1 MSLSDFRIAKAV
13 GRAPAPNQA
22 EDVKVVQE
30 LLRQCNLEAGEAT
43 LNPGPVTGTCTPQ
56 TIKAIETFQKRFL
69 RGSDGRVDPEGQTL
83 RNLRLVTY
91 NDGGVCT
98 EGAGATARELVKVLL
113 PCVGQKYVFGAA
125 VPKENM
131 NWIGPWDCAEFVA
144 WGIYQ
149 VSGQLIGCRVDTAPN
164 GVRYHN
170 SYTGYFAEDL
180 PSYAEEITA
189 DEAANQIGTIALR
202 RPASKRVG
210 HIAVCRGANRSI
222 EAYDTQHGVISTD
235 FIGTNR
241 GWTSFWRLR
250 GLAYEY
256 MSTFL

>member
-1 MSLSDFRIAKAV
+1 MSLEDFRIGQAV
-13 GRAPAPNQA
+13 GRSPAPNRT

-30 LLRQCNLEAGEAT
+30 LLRQCNLQAGEAT
-43 LNPGPVTGTCTPQ
+43 LNPGPVNGVAASP
-56 TIKAIETFQKRFL
+56 TIRAIETFQRRFL
-69 RGSDGRVDPEGQTL
+69 RATDGRVDPEGATL
-83 RNLRLVTY
+83 QSLRRVTY

-98 EGAGATARELVKVLL
+98 AASASARELVKVLL
-113 PCVGQKYVFGAA
+113 PCIGQKYVFGAA

-149 VSGQLIGCRVDTAPN
+149 VSGLLIGCRVDTAPN

-180 PSYAEEITA
+180 PSFAVEITA
-189 DEAANQIGTIALR
+189 AEAANQIGTIALR
-202 RPASKRVG
+202 RPTSKRVG
-210 HIAVCRGANRSI
+210 HIAVCRGGGRSI

-256 MSTFL
+256 LSSFL